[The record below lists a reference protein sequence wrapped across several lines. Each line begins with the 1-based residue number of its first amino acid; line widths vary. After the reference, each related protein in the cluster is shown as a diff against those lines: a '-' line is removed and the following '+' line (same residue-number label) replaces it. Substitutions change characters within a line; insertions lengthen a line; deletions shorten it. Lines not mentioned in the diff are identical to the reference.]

1 MIHPKKTML
10 DHQEAK
16 SLKVKNKDD
25 LKYIHDQNAAML
37 MQGSKYTRMI
47 IWGFLAFLIT
57 LVVWISF
64 AKIDKMTRG
73 TGKVVPSLELQYIQS
88 FDGGIIEE
96 IFVHEGSM
104 LKVNAPI
111 VRIDDRDFRSKFL
124 GSEVDINALSAK
136 ITRLTAE
143 STNAPFCT
151 DDCNDSKLKKKL
163 IFEKKLYDK
172 KHSTLE
178 KKISILEEKVIQK
191 QLEYS
196 TMRVEIT
203 TLKKSLLLAQ
213 ETLDI
218 SERMLEHRVVSK
230 MQYNDQLKQFNS
242 IEGEL
247 KLKAELLPK
256 VESEI
261 KGLIQEITHA
271 TLTFQS
277 EAHSELEEA
286 TAIFEKL
293 TESNSIE
300 KGRVNRALIISPIN
314 GIIKTMHYNTLGGVV
329 KPGGV
334 IAEIVPTEEHLI
346 IDTKIDPSKIAFI
359 YAGQEA
365 VVRFS
370 AYDFATYGSL
380 KGEVLSI
387 SADTTIDEVDKK
399 HYYNVKIKTDKNHL
413 LKNNQS
419 LPIKIGMVA
428 TIDIMNGKQSILDY
442 ILNPI
447 IKAQQN
453 MLSDN

>member
-10 DHQEAK
+10 DHQEVK
-16 SLKVKNKDD
+16 SLKVKDKDD
-25 LKYIHDQNAAML
+25 LKYMHDQNAAIL
-37 MQGSKYTRMI
+37 MHEGKYARAI
-47 IWGFLAFLIT
+47 IWGFLLFLLT
-57 LVVWISF
+57 LTVWISF

-73 TGKVVPSLELQYIQS
+73 IGKVVPSLELQYIQS

-96 IFVHEGSM
+96 IFVHEGTS
-104 LKVNAPI
+104 LHKDDPI
-111 VRIDDRDFRSKFL
+111 VLIDDKDFRSRFQ
-124 GSEVDINALSAK
+124 GSEADINALNAR
-136 ITRLTAE
+136 IVRLTAE
-143 STNAPFCT
+143 SKNIAFCS

-163 IFEKKLYDK
+163 ISEKKLYDS
-172 KHSTLE
+172 KHNTLE
-178 KKISILEEKVIQK
+178 KKISIIEEKVTQK
-191 QLEYS
+191 QLEFS
-196 TMRVEIT
+196 TMRIEID
-203 TLKKSLLLAQ
+203 TLKRSLSLAQ

-218 SERMLEHRVVSK
+218 SKRMLEHKVVSR
-230 MQYNDQLKQFNS
+230 MQYNEQLKQFNT
-242 IEGEL
+242 IDGDL
-247 KLKAELLPK
+247 RRKQELLPK

-261 KGLIQEITHA
+261 KGLMQEVTHA

-277 EAHSELEEA
+277 EAHAELEKT
-286 TAIFEKL
+286 TAEFEKL
-293 TESNSIE
+293 TEAKKID
-300 KGRVNRALIISPIN
+300 KGRVNRALIVSPIN
-314 GIIKTMHYNTLGGVV
+314 GIIKTMHYNTIGGVV
-329 KPGGV
+329 KAGGV

-380 KGEVLSI
+380 KGEVISI

-399 HYYNVKIKTDKNHL
+399 HYYNVKIKTNKNYL
-413 LKNNQS
+413 QKNKKE